1 LGNRFSWPN
10 AYIRSPHYCVITI
23 DSLEKIHQDACIIL
37 PKGFMPKAR
46 VRLPASLSD
55 VVLDRQNANRGTP
68 RGRHLLKESLREN
81 GAGRSI
87 VLDRLA
93 RVIAG
98 NKTVEQ
104 ARALNLPLR
113 VIVTNGKELVA
124 VLRRD
129 LDLERDPA
137 ARALAIND
145 NRVAELD
152 LAWDS
157 KVLEELRSQG
167 LDLGTLWTDDE
178 WAELMG
184 ESPQSDPS
192 EDQVLEPRSTQI
204 QRGDLFQLDRHRL
217 LCGDATDAADVARL
231 LGGKVPTLMC
241 TDPPYGV
248 NYEPEWRH
256 RAYPKQ
262 RTAVGNVLNDSQASW
277 SEAFERFPGD
287 VVYAWH
293 AGVRSAEAATALR
306 ASDFEVRSQII
317 WVKSHFVLSRGA
329 YHWGHEPC
337 FYAVRRGGRANWHGD
352 RGQST
357 VWSVPN
363 LNPIGGTRG
372 GENTPTGHSTQ
383 KPVRL
388 FEIPILNHT
397 TQGAC
402 VYDPFVGSGTTLI
415 AAEKTGRI
423 ALVMDLDPRYVQVA
437 LDRWEA
443 FTGRKTRRIE
453 RVRRRKR

>member
-1 LGNRFSWPN
+1 
-10 AYIRSPHYCVITI
+10 
-23 DSLEKIHQDACIIL
+23 
-37 PKGFMPKAR
+37 MPKTR
-46 VRLPASLSD
+46 VRVPATLSD
-55 VVLDRQNANRGTP
+55 LVLDPHNANRGTS
-68 RGRHLLKESLREN
+68 RGRQLLGESLKAY
-81 GAGRSI
+81 GAGRSV

-113 VIVTNGKELVA
+113 VVSTDGKELVA

-129 LDLERDPA
+129 LDLEQDPA

-152 LAWDS
+152 LEWDS
-157 KVLEELRSQG
+157 SVLSDLRTQG
-167 LDLGTLWTDDE
+167 LDLGGLWSDRE

-184 ESPQSDPS
+184 EAAQTNPA
-192 EDQVLEPRSTQI
+192 EDRVLEPGATTI
-204 QRGDLFQLDRHRL
+204 QRGDLFQLNGHRL
-217 LCGDATDAADVARL
+217 LCGDATDLTDVTRL
-231 LGGKVPTLMC
+231 LGSHVPSLMC

-248 NYEPEWRH
+248 NYQANWRH
-256 RAYPKQ
+256 LVYPKQ
-262 RTAVGNVLNDSQASW
+262 RTAVGGVLNDDQASW
-277 SEAFERFPGD
+277 SDAFRHFPGT
-287 VVYAWH
+287 VIYAWH

-306 ASDFEVRSQII
+306 AADFELRAQII

-329 YHWGHEPC
+329 YHYGHEPC
-337 FYAVRRGGRANWHGD
+337 FYAVRRGSRANWCGD
-352 RGQST
+352 RTQST

-363 LNPIGGTRG
+363 LNPMGGTRSD
-372 GENTPTGHSTQ
+372 ENTPTGHSTQ

-397 TQGAC
+397 APGDA
-402 VYDPFVGSGTTLI
+402 VYDPFVGSGSTLI
-415 AAEKTGRI
+415 AADKTSRI

-443 FTGRKTRRIE
+443 FSGRRARRIGKL
-453 RVRRRKR
+453 RRKEA